1 MGVSYKGYS
10 GRREENR
17 QKVEKYFQNREKW
30 KERVEGDDGYTGN
43 VVERSKGGKTKR
55 RRDDLQSETD
65 LLL

>member
-1 MGVSYKGYS
+1 MGVSYKRYK
-10 GRREENR
+10 RE
-17 QKVEKYFQNREKW
+17 QTKLKKYFQNSEKW
-30 KERVEGDDGYTGN
+30 KECVEGDDGYTGN

>member
-1 MGVSYKGYS
+1 MGVSYKRYS

-43 VVERSKGGKTKR
+43 VVERRK
-55 RRDDLQSETD
+55 D
-65 LLL
+65 